1 MPFDQLKRREFITL
15 LGGSA
20 AAWPL
25 AARARRPAMPVIG
38 YLNEGAPEP
47 GAYFLAEFRKGLGDA
62 GYFEGRNVAIEYRW
76 AYNQDERL
84 PELATD
90 LIRRGVSVIVT
101 PGSGAAARAARLR
114 PQQFRSSSASS
125 QTRSR
130 PGWSQVSTDRAAM
143 LPVLATGAR
152 TLR

>member
-1 MPFDQLKRREFITL
+1 
-15 LGGSA
+15 
-20 AAWPL
+20 
-25 AARARRPAMPVIG
+25 MPVIG

-101 PGSGAAARAARLR
+101 PAPEQRRAQ
-114 PQQFRSSSASS
+114 PDCDHNNSD
-125 QTRSR
+125 RSR
-130 PGWSQVSTDRAAM
+130 HRRRPGPDRAGRKSQ
-143 LPVLATGAR
+143 PTGR
-152 TLR
+152 QCYRY